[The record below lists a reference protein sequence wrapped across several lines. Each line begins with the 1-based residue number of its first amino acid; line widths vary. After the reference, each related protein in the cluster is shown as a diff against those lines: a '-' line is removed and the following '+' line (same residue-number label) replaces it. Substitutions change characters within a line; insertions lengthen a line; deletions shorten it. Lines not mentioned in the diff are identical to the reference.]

1 MQASYRQGLAA
12 SLLKSLGC
20 VSYPGGGTGGVGGG
34 GGGGDGG
41 GSVGRFWN
49 SATIH
54 AMERVKNFLK
64 LIAMMTSYRIPR

>member
-12 SLLKSLGC
+12 SLLKSPGC
-20 VSYPGGGTGGVGGG
+20 VSYPGGETGG

-41 GSVGRFWN
+41 GGVGRFWN

-54 AMERVKNFLK
+54 AMGRVKNFLR
-64 LIAMMTSYRIPR
+64 LIVMMTFYRIPR